1 MKRKFDIREFINN
14 NRTPVVTEDD
24 CDVFIFKIKNG
35 MIFGNLPGST
45 IAGWILKWN
54 LSGVF
59 IHNGDPIKDSK
70 FNLYFKNTTETS
82 TEDKTISEL
91 DIIESSHKAATN
103 LLIEEWKRRLVIM
116 QAYVDGKK
124 IEVRNKRS
132 LESCSRWGEVTKLEW
147 DWDTYDYRVKDD
159 QEENINNYELEN

>member
-1 MKRKFDIREFINN
+1 MKRKFDIRKFINN
-14 NRTPVVTEDD
+14 RETPVVTEED
-24 CDVFIFKIKNG
+24 CDVWILKIKNG
-35 MIFGNLPGST
+35 IVIGSLPGST

-59 IHNGDPIKDSK
+59 IHNGDPIEDSK

-82 TEDKTISEL
+82 TEDETISEL

-124 IEVRNKRS
+124 IEVRDKRA
-132 LESCSRWGEVTKLEW
+132 LESCSLWGERTKLEW
-147 DWDTYDYRVKDD
+147 NWDIYDYRVKEKD
-159 QEENINNYELEN
+159 INNYGLEN